1 MALIDLDEREDVA
14 RVFSLRP
21 HSTLTPHKKFNNGK
35 KMQVR
40 TTTTAKIKTRTKPKK
55 KKVSDS
61 EPQIDRE
68 AAIFRSL
75 DIHQLGHLSRNQ
87 ILTALQRAGLHL
99 DDPRLQETQKRLEK
113 LDPPNQINLN
123 EFTKAI
129 APSVA
134 LVEQALQGHLVIP
147 DFENFCEEIQEIYEL
162 TSENTDGAVADYI
175 PQLGRVNPEQ
185 YGVSLCTIDG
195 QRFDVG
201 DSDVR
206 FCVQSSTKP
215 INYCLAL
222 ETNDTETVHN
232 HVGREPSG
240 RGFNELALNQN
251 GRPHNPMINAGA
263 IMTCSL
269 IKPEL
274 NVADRFDFVMDQWSR
289 AAGGLQPSFS
299 NSVYLSE
306 RQTADRNFALGYFMR
321 ENKAFPENTEL
332 VDILEF
338 YFQCCSIEMTAKMMS
353 MVAATLANGGIC
365 PSTGETVFG
374 PETVQNCLSLMYSC
388 GMYDFSGE
396 FAFSIGLPAKSGVSG
411 VMMIVVPNVMGVCTW
426 SPRLDR
432 LGNSVRGIEFCK
444 ELVKRFNFHNYDN
457 LTGISDKKDPR
468 VQSMASKGD
477 LVTTMILAASKG
489 DLTAIQRLIA
499 RGACINTPDY
509 DGRTPLHLAA
519 AEGQQ
524 HVVELFIEQ
533 GAQLSP
539 VDRWGGTPLQDAKK
553 GGHKAIVTILNNATQ
568 KS

>member
-1 MALIDLDEREDVA
+1 
-14 RVFSLRP
+14 
-21 HSTLTPHKKFNNGK
+21 
-35 KMQVR
+35 MQVR
-40 TTTTAKIKTRTKPKK
+40 STITAKKKTKSKASATKPQQTP
-55 KKVSDS
+55 DLHL
-61 EPQIDRE
+61 ERE

-75 DIHQLGHLSRNQ
+75 DSHQLGYLKREQ
-87 ILTALQRAGLHL
+87 ILVALKKAGLHL
-99 DDPRLQETQKRLEK
+99 DDPRLVETQKRLQE
-113 LDPPNQINLN
+113 LDPPDKIEL
-123 EFTKAI
+123 EKFSEAI

-134 LVEQALQGHLVIP
+134 LVEQALQGRLVIP
-147 DFENFCEEIQEIYEL
+147 DFENFCTEMQEIYDI
-162 TSENTDGAVADYI
+162 TKTNTDGAVADYI
-175 PQLGRVNPEQ
+175 PQLGRVNPDQ

-195 QRFDVG
+195 QRFSIG
-201 DSDVR
+201 ESDVR
-206 FCVQSSTKP
+206 FCIQSSTKP

-222 ETNDTETVHN
+222 EANDTEKVHN

-240 RGFNELALNQN
+240 RGFNELALNHN

-274 NVADRFDFVMDQWSR
+274 NVADRFDYVMEQW
-289 AAGGLQPSFS
+289 AELAGGQKPSFS

-306 RQTADRNFALGYFMR
+306 RQSADRNFALGYFMR

-338 YFQCCSIEMTAKMMS
+338 YFQSCSIEMTAEMMS

-365 PSTGETVFG
+365 PSTGKRVFG

-411 VMMIVVPNVMGVCTW
+411 VMMIVVPNVMGLCTW

-432 LGNSVRGIEFCK
+432 LGNSVRGIAFCK
-444 ELVKRFNFHNYDN
+444 ELVSRYNFHNYDN

-468 VQSMASKGD
+468 IQTMANESD
-477 LVTTMILAASKG
+477 LTTMMIWAASKG

-499 RGACINTPDY
+499 RGACIDTPDY

-519 AEGQQ
+519 AEGQC
-524 HVVELFIEQ
+524 HVVELFIEH
-533 GAQLSP
+533 GAILNP
-539 VDRWGGTPLQDAKK
+539 VDRWGGTPLQDAQK
-553 GGHKAIVTILNNATQ
+553 GNHKEISKLLKNA
-568 KS
+568 SSN

>member
-1 MALIDLDEREDVA
+1 
-14 RVFSLRP
+14 
-21 HSTLTPHKKFNNGK
+21 
-35 KMQVR
+35 MQVR
-40 TTTTAKIKTRTKPKK
+40 TTTASKK
-55 KKVSDS
+55 KTKSKKTS
-61 EPQIDRE
+61 AEKATNNTLHLERE
-68 AAIFRSL
+68 TQLFKAL
-75 DIHQLGHLSRNQ
+75 DTEQLGYLRRED
-87 ILTALQRAGLHL
+87 ILCALRKAGLHL
-99 DDPRLQETQKRLEK
+99 NDPRLQTTRVRLQE
-113 LDPPNQINLN
+113 LDPPNKIELPQFC
-123 EFTKAI
+123 EAVGPAI
-129 APSVA
+129 G
-134 LVEQALQGHLVIP
+134 LIEQALQGRLVIP
-147 DFENFCEEIQEIYEL
+147 DFESFCDDIRDIYNL
-162 TSENTDGAVADYI
+162 TSENTEGAVADYI
-175 PQLGRVNPEQ
+175 PQLSRVNPEQ

-195 QRFDVG
+195 QRFEIG
-201 DSDVR
+201 ESDVK

-222 ETNDTETVHN
+222 ETNATEKVHN

-240 RGFNELALNQN
+240 RGFNELALNHN

-274 NVADRFDFVMDQWSR
+274 NVADRFDYVMDQW
-289 AAGGLQPSFS
+289 AELAGGAKPSFS

-321 ENKAFPENTEL
+321 ENEAFPENTEL

-338 YFQCCSIEMTAKMMS
+338 YFQCCSIEMTANMMS

-365 PSTGETVFG
+365 PSTGKRVFG

-411 VMMIVVPNVMGVCTW
+411 VMMIVVPNVMGLCTW

-444 ELVKRFNFHNYDN
+444 ELVSRFNFHNYDN

-468 VQSMASKGD
+468 LVSMVNESD
-477 LVTTMILAASKG
+477 LTTTMIWAASKG
-489 DLTAIQRLIA
+489 DLTAIQRLMA
-499 RGACINTPDY
+499 RGASINTPDY

-519 AEGQQ
+519 AEGQS
-524 HVVELFIEQ
+524 HVVELFIKH
-533 GAQLSP
+533 GASLNP
-539 VDRWGGTPLQDAKK
+539 IDRWGGTPLKDAQKNN
-553 GGHKAIVTILNNATQ
+553 HKAIVTLLKNASQ
-568 KS
+568 NS